1 MNVQAPTTVAPLPLY
16 ALTLTPSTIATIS
29 IVPQAPTPPTTASST
44 LRQDLP
50 NFGSLFGFDHR
61 LKTLEANFSEFMQTN
76 QFAGVV
82 SSIPRIVQRYM
93 DQRMNEAINVAV
105 QIQSDRLRDEAQAEN
120 EDTPRTQYSAAGQI
134 GGVTSEVAMLEAEQL
149 KLATKRSL
157 QQTYISQDSGLGSND
172 QDDNDAQDDDDDQ
185 DDENQDD
192 DDQDEGYDDDNQDE
206 GNDDDQ
212 DSNKEGEEFIH
223 SKLSIHDE
231 EETKDE

>member
-1 MNVQAPTTVAPLPLY
+1 
-16 ALTLTPSTIATIS
+16 S
-29 IVPQAPTPPTTASST
+29 
-44 LRQDLP
+44 
-50 NFGSLFGFDHR
+50 
-61 LKTLEANFSEFMQTN
+61 
-76 QFAGVV
+76 
-82 SSIPRIVQRYM
+82 
-93 DQRMNEAINVAV
+93 
-105 QIQSDRLRDEAQAEN
+105 
-120 EDTPRTQYSAAGQI
+120 TPRTQYSAAGQI

-231 EETKDE
+231 EETKDEVSFDSIAKTLENSDDEGNDEENIGLNVGREEGQNEEDDEDKLYRDVNINL